1 MPSETAEDASYECP
15 VCGARLTVEPPLP
28 PHEAPCPVCAY
39 PLWCRKRTVDDVVV
53 LDVMRGRTPEHAEMQ
68 QVAEKLLG
76 SKAPLRVVVDLSDLD
91 FISSALMARLVALNK
106 RIRAADGRF
115 ILCGMQPVVR
125 DAFHD
130 STLHRVFEI
139 HADQQAS
146 FAAL

>member
-1 MPSETAEDASYECP
+1 MP
-15 VCGARLTVEPPLP
+15 
-28 PHEAPCPVCAY
+28 
-39 PLWCRKRTVDDVVV
+39 
-53 LDVMRGRTPEHAEMQ
+53 GRTPEHVELE

-76 SKAPLRVVVDLSDLD
+76 SESPLRVVVDLSDLD

-115 ILCGMQPVVR
+115 ILCGMHPVVW

-139 HADQQAS
+139 HADQQAA